1 MRYVL
6 TTKIPH
12 YFYCSRCGLCCRGS
26 VQLSRSEYE
35 RLLRK
40 AKELKLPINVQER
53 FGRYVMRP
61 IDYYDE
67 KKCTFLTKR
76 NDEYIC
82 LIYPERPTFCRFY
95 PLYPGYSRSL
105 DTIFIDILH
114 CPNTTHERKRGFYE
128 ITSNDFIYSVIR
140 DVKSCENDFI
150 NVLPDLDK
158 PVILFVKRG
167 KVVYSPMI
175 IKYNVVSKINEELCR
190 MLKSSTNIQELVS
203 TIISVQLRIKKIIL
217 NSNDLNFNTNFN
229 YKDLVINNH
238 IVLKAVN
245 RVLKELFPDNIV
257 IYDHV
262 NSRMYKLRPNLYD
275 ILSLDISSV
284 YNYIS
289 EIFLRLPSLL
299 PLYYI
304 PLENMYLRG
313 YLALIIITSLYLSIN
328 GDEVWIASNVDAV
341 GLPLLF
347 NYLVNIA
354 QKYYSTI

>member
-1 MRYVL
+1 
-6 TTKIPH
+6 
-12 YFYCSRCGLCCRGS
+12 
-26 VQLSRSEYE
+26 
-35 RLLRK
+35 
-40 AKELKLPINVQER
+40 
-53 FGRYVMRP
+53 
-61 IDYYDE
+61 
-67 KKCTFLTKR
+67 
-76 NDEYIC
+76 
-82 LIYPERPTFCRFY
+82 
-95 PLYPGYSRSL
+95 
-105 DTIFIDILH
+105 
-114 CPNTTHERKRGFYE
+114 
-128 ITSNDFIYSVIR
+128 
-140 DVKSCENDFI
+140 VKSCENDFI

>member
-1 MRYVL
+1 
-6 TTKIPH
+6 
-12 YFYCSRCGLCCRGS
+12 

-35 RLLRK
+35 RLLRR
-40 AKELKLPINVQER
+40 AKELKLPISIQER
-53 FGRYVMRP
+53 FGKYIMRP

-67 KKCTFLTKR
+67 KKCTFLAKQ
-76 NDEYIC
+76 NDEYVC
-82 LIYPERPTFCRFY
+82 LVYPERPTFCRFY

-114 CPNTTHERKRGFYE
+114 CPNTIHERKRGFYE
-128 ITSNDFIYSVIR
+128 ITSNDFIDSVIK
-140 DVKSCENDFI
+140 DVENYENDFI

-158 PVILFVKRG
+158 PVILFIKRDR
-167 KVVYSPMI
+167 VVYSPMI
-175 IKYNVVSKINEELCR
+175 IKYSVVSRINDELCKILR
-190 MLKSSTNIQELVS
+190 DSTNIQELVS
-203 TIISVQLRIKKIIL
+203 IIISVQLRIKKIIL
-217 NSNDLNFNTNFN
+217 NSDDLNFNITFN
-229 YKDLVINNH
+229 YEDCNIDNH
-238 IVLKAVN
+238 IVFKAVN
-245 RVLKELFPDNIV
+245 KVLKELFPNNVI

-262 NSRMYKLRPNLYD
+262 NSRMYKLRPNPYD
-275 ILSLDISSV
+275 ILNLEISNV

-328 GDEVWIASNVDAV
+328 NDEVWIASNVDAV

-347 NYLVNIA
+347 NYLVNIT